1 MATISWK
8 PVYETGIVAL
18 DNEHRRLIEAVNQLF
33 EAIRD
38 KRSDEVLDEVLAML
52 EDYTIHHFQHEEKLM
67 EEYNFLGLPKH
78 KKLHQELI
86 ASLEKIKAEPV
97 DKVKMATNLLTFL
110 RSWVLNHIV
119 EVDKKYGSYLESR
132 GGKFIS

>member
-38 KRSDEVLDEVLAML
+38 KRGDEVLDEVLAML

-67 EEYNFLGLPKH
+67 EEYKFLGLPKH

-86 ASLEKIKAEPV
+86 VSLEKIKAEPV

-119 EVDKKYGSYLESR
+119 EVDKKYGNYLESR